1 MPNRRALVIG
11 IDNYPTAPLQGC
23 VNDATALA
31 DLLRTNHDG
40 SPNFD
45 VELFTSNNQTI
56 TRASMLERIEKLFT
70 HSGGDVALLYF
81 SGHGTE
87 NNLGGYLVTPDARKY
102 NEGVNLTDVLT
113 LANNATANERV
124 IILDSCMSGHLGNVP
139 TDAPNSANLKE
150 GVSILTASRSDQVSM
165 EQNGRGVFT
174 ELVCSALEGGA
185 ADVLGKVSVPAIYSY
200 VEEALGP
207 WAQRPLFKGHLS
219 KVLALRTAQP
229 AVSAATLR
237 ELTIWF
243 PQVDGEYDLD
253 PTYEYTSNEQGFVPD
268 EDHVKIFKKL
278 QQCRDAKLVEAVG
291 AEFLYFAAMNSKS
304 CQLTS
309 LGQRYW
315 KLVKEGRL

>member
-11 IDNYPTAPLQGC
+11 IDDYPNAPLHGC
-23 VNDATALA
+23 INDATALA

-45 VELFTSNNQTI
+45 VELFTSSDQAI
-56 TRASMLERIEKLFT
+56 TRASMLERIEQLFS
-70 HSGGDVALLYF
+70 HKGGDVALLYF

-87 NNLGGYLVTPDARKY
+87 NNLGGYLVTPDAHKY

-113 LANNATANERV
+113 LANNATATERV

-139 TDAPNSANLKE
+139 TDAPNSANLQE

-219 KVLALRTAQP
+219 KVLALRISQP
-229 AVSAATLR
+229 AVSDATLR
-237 ELTIWF
+237 NLAVWF
-243 PQVDGEYDLD
+243 PQTDSEYALD
-253 PTYEYTSNEQGFVPD
+253 PTYEYTSHEQGFVPD
-268 EDHVKIFKKL
+268 ENNVEIFKKL

-291 AEFLYFAAMNSKS
+291 EEFLYFAAMNSKS
-304 CQLTS
+304 CRLTS

-315 KLVKEGRL
+315 KLVKERRL

>member
-11 IDNYPTAPLQGC
+11 IDDYPNATLNGC
-23 VNDATALA
+23 VNDATALG

-87 NNLGGYLVTPDARKY
+87 NKLGGYLVTPDAQKY

-113 LANNATANERV
+113 LANNATAHERV

-139 TDAPNSANLKE
+139 TDAPSSANLKE

-185 ADVLGKVSVPAIYSY
+185 ADVLGKVSVPAVYSY

-229 AVSAATLR
+229 AVSDATLR
-237 ELTIWF
+237 ELTKWF
-243 PQVDGEYDLD
+243 PQVDSEYHLD
-253 PTYEYTSNEQGFVPD
+253 PTYEYTSNEKGFVPD

-291 AEFLYFAAMNSKS
+291 EEFLYFAAMYSKS